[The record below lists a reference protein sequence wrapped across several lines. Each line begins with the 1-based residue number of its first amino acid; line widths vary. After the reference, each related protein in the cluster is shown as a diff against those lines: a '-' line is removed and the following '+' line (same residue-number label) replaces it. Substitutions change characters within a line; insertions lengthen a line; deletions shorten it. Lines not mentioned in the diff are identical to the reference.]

1 MRWIWAWLVA
11 GMMVGCVAC
20 SDDSSSSSPEHVV
33 TLAEVSS
40 PIVEVAGS
48 VWVLVGD
55 AAIEFDA
62 ATRERRREVDLG
74 GDVTRLTE
82 FRPEYRLRVGD
93 YRVLFDLEGDSVVVR
108 RVLHR
113 SKAYE
118 R

>member
-1 MRWIWAWLVA
+1 M
-11 GMMVGCVAC
+11 
-20 SDDSSSSSPEHVV
+20 
-33 TLAEVSS
+33 
-40 PIVEVAGS
+40 
-48 VWVLVGD
+48 D
-55 AAIEFDA
+55 A
-62 ATRERRREVDLG
+62 RRILGKLILLEVDLG

>member
-1 MRWIWAWLVA
+1 MRYR
-11 GMMVGCVAC
+11 
-20 SDDSSSSSPEHVV
+20 
-33 TLAEVSS
+33 
-40 PIVEVAGS
+40 VEIAARAHKD
-48 VWVLVGD
+48 LRALDRGD
-55 AAIEFDA
+55 A
-62 ATRERRREVDLG
+62 RRVLGKLILLEDDLG

>member
-1 MRWIWAWLVA
+1 MRYR
-11 GMMVGCVAC
+11 
-20 SDDSSSSSPEHVV
+20 
-33 TLAEVSS
+33 
-40 PIVEVAGS
+40 VEIAARAHKD
-48 VWVLVGD
+48 LRALDHMD
-55 AAIEFDA
+55 A
-62 ATRERRREVDLG
+62 RRILGKLILLEVDLG